1 MLKLKRYLASTK
13 SALPPLAGALVAI
26 LVVLVYL
33 QLSPPDGRYSDADI
47 QRLADERIEA
57 ITPTPPIE
65 PEIYALVR
73 PAVVLITRNNTTANN
88 NNTRSLGSGV
98 VIDTNGSILTA
109 YHVIDGT
116 DSVNVR
122 FADGSTA
129 RATVTQ
135 KIPDKDLALLRVT
148 RLPQGVEPAVLA
160 GGVRQGDKVL
170 AIGAPF
176 GFEGTVTSGVVSAL
190 NRNFVVEETGQVI
203 NNMIQFDAA
212 VNPGSSGGPLV
223 DYNGRVVGIV
233 SGIINPT
240 DQRVFVGLGFAV
252 PIEAAG
258 SVLAPI
264 S

>member
-1 MLKLKRYLASTK
+1 MLRRFLDRSRP
-13 SALPPLAGALVAI
+13 ALTALAGALAAI
-26 LVVLVYL
+26 VFVLAYL
-33 QLSPPDGRYSDADI
+33 QLNPPGGRYDDVDI

-57 ITPTPPIE
+57 ITPTPPVE

-73 PAVVLITRNNTTANN
+73 PAVVLITRPSANAN
-88 NNTRSLGSGV
+88 GSRSLGSGV

-129 RATVTQ
+129 RATVSQ
-135 KIPDKDLALLRVT
+135 KIPDKDLALLRVS

>member
-1 MLKLKRYLASTK
+1 MLKRFAARSHTPLT
-13 SALPPLAGALVAI
+13 ALGGALVAI
-26 LVVLVYL
+26 VLVLAYL
-33 QLSPPDGRYSDADI
+33 QLDPPDGRYSDDDI
-47 QRLADERIEA
+47 KRLADERIEA
-57 ITPTPPIE
+57 ITPTPPVE

-73 PAVVLITRNNTTANN
+73 PAVVLITRPNTNPDGS
-88 NNTRSLGSGV
+88 RSLGSGV
-98 VIDTNGSILTA
+98 VIDANGSILTA
-109 YHVIDGT
+109 YHVIEGT

-129 RATVTQ
+129 RATVSQ
-135 KIPDKDLALLRVT
+135 KFPEKDLALIRVS
-148 RLPQGVEPAVLA
+148 RLPQNLEPAVLA

-223 DYNGRVVGIV
+223 DLNGRVVGIV

-258 SVLAPI
+258 SILAPI